1 MSESSIAALPKFDSI
16 KRIIRRQ
23 KSCTENF
30 DNTVSAGEIIIPERY
45 TMSLKGQP
53 CILYDSVT
61 HDTNRLLIFGTRQML
76 SLLRDTSSWYADG
89 TFKVVLSQ
97 FSSYTQYIGER
108 WVQYTLG
115 ICTYV
120 K

>member
-1 MSESSIAALPKFDSI
+1 
-16 KRIIRRQ
+16 
-23 KSCTENF
+23 
-30 DNTVSAGEIIIPERY
+30 
-45 TMSLKGQP
+45 MSLKGQP

-97 FSSYTQYIGER
+97 FPS
-108 WVQYTLG
+108 
-115 ICTYV
+115 
-120 K
+120 